1 MKKLTISGL
10 IIGITILLTS
20 CFGNGD
26 GNEDINYNYEP
37 GNIPGLG
44 NSDGTLTGTPF
55 ELPDGVTLIGDITAN
70 GNSYGYWDFSE
81 SKTYKKTNKDGSV
94 TTGMILPK
102 LTRND
107 SLAHY
112 YGSGSGLVDLFIPM
126 HNSNNNPVTVTFPA
140 ALVVRNIAGNC
151 QNGVLIKKAVVQ
163 IPANSDYYVNLSFYC
178 ANLSKETPGE
188 SDLYTFAVISDADP
202 LIELCEM
209 VKNKKINIEE
219 FDPTSYEDQSTFT
232 SQTSMLQLIIWAVT
246 DSTGLTSLYNNYIN
260 GLPESN

>member
-1 MKKLTISGL
+1 
-10 IIGITILLTS
+10 
-20 CFGNGD
+20 
-26 GNEDINYNYEP
+26 
-37 GNIPGLG
+37 
-44 NSDGTLTGTPF
+44 
-55 ELPDGVTLIGDITAN
+55 
-70 GNSYGYWDFSE
+70 
-81 SKTYKKTNKDGSV
+81 
-94 TTGMILPK
+94 
-102 LTRND
+102 
-107 SLAHY
+107 
-112 YGSGSGLVDLFIPM
+112 M